1 MPSAGRR
8 PVRSIRTSVS
18 TGRGRGLGRKTPGTR
33 ESILRATAKIYVT
46 EGYAGTTIRDIAAT
60 QGLLPGSIY
69 HHFSSKE
76 QLIIELYEGGIAYI
90 TRAVREAIGNIDD
103 PWKRLEVA
111 CAVHIDAL
119 VNGKPHAGIL
129 PMDIP
134 SEPRKLVQTLV
145 KSRQRYETIFR
156 ELVADLDL
164 GSAKRARMF
173 RLQLLGSLN
182 WSTRWYRA
190 GGGLSPADIA
200 REFIANLRPE

>member
-1 MPSAGRR
+1 MPSVGQ
-8 PVRSIRTSVS
+8 RTA
-18 TGRGRGLGRKTPGTR
+18 RGQGRKTPVTR
-33 ESILRATAKIYVT
+33 ESILSATAKIYVT

-76 QLIIELYEGGIAYI
+76 KLIIELYEGGIEYI
-90 TRAVREAIGNIDD
+90 TKAVRDAIEGIDD

-134 SEPRKLVQTLV
+134 SEPKKLVQTLV
-145 KSRQRYETIFR
+145 KARQRYETIFR
-156 ELVADLDL
+156 ELVSALKL
-164 GSAKRARMF
+164 GGEKRSRMF

-190 GGGLSPADIA
+190 GGPLTPADIA
-200 REFIANLRPE
+200 KEFVANLRPD

>member
-1 MPSAGRR
+1 MPSAGPR
-8 PVRSIRTSVS
+8 PARSSRVRDS
-18 TGRGRGLGRKTPGTR
+18 TGRGQGRKTPVTR
-33 ESILRATAKIYVT
+33 ESILSATARIYVT
-46 EGYAGTTIRDIAAT
+46 EGYAGTTIRDIAAA

-76 QLIIELYEGGIAYI
+76 KLIIELYERGIDYI
-90 TRAVREAIGNIDD
+90 TQAVCDAIDGVED
-103 PWKRLEVA
+103 PWKRLEIA

-145 KSRQRYETIFR
+145 KARQRYETIFR
-156 ELVADLDL
+156 DLVAALEL
-164 GSAKRARMF
+164 GSAKRSRMF

-182 WSTRWYRA
+182 WSTRWYDA
-190 GGGLSPADIA
+190 GGPLGPSDIA
-200 REFIANLRPE
+200 REFVANLRR

>member
-8 PVRSIRTSVS
+8 TARRTTRAAAS
-18 TGRGRGLGRKTPGTR
+18 TGRGLGRKTPVTR
-33 ESILRATAKIYVT
+33 ESILSATAKIYVT
-46 EGYAGTTIRDIAAT
+46 EGYAGTTIRDIAAA

-76 QLIIELYEGGIAYI
+76 KLIIELYEGGIAYI
-90 TRAVREAIGNIDD
+90 TQAVRDAIEDIED

-145 KSRQRYETIFR
+145 KARQRYETIFR
-156 ELVADLDL
+156 DLVADLDL
-164 GSAKRARMF
+164 GSAKRSRMF

-190 GGGLSPADIA
+190 GGPSDPSDIA
-200 REFIANLRPE
+200 KAFVANLKPD

>member
-1 MPSAGRR
+1 MPSAAPRR
-8 PVRSIRTSVS
+8 TA
-18 TGRGRGLGRKTPGTR
+18 RGLGRKTPVTR
-33 ESILRATAKIYVT
+33 ESILSATAKIYVT

-76 QLIIELYEGGIAYI
+76 KLIIELYEGGIEYI
-90 TRAVREAIGNIDD
+90 TNAVRDAIESVDD
-103 PWKRLEVA
+103 PWERLEVA

-134 SEPRKLVQTLV
+134 SEPKKLVQTLV
-145 KSRQRYETIFR
+145 KARQRYETIFR
-156 ELVADLDL
+156 ELVAALKL
-164 GSAKRARMF
+164 GSEKRSRMF

-190 GGGLSPADIA
+190 GGPLTPADIA
-200 REFIANLRPE
+200 REFIANLKPD

>member
-1 MPSAGRR
+1 MSSAAQR
-8 PVRSIRTSVS
+8 PVRRARASAST
-18 TGRGRGLGRKTPGTR
+18 TGRGQGRKTPVTR
-33 ESILRATAKIYVT
+33 ESILSATAKIYVR
-46 EGYAGTTIRDIAAT
+46 EGYAGTTIRDIAAA

-76 QLIIELYEGGIAYI
+76 KLIIELYEGGIAYI
-90 TRAVREAIGNIDD
+90 TKAVRDAIDGIED

-134 SEPRKLVQTLV
+134 SEPKRLVQTLV
-145 KSRQRYETIFR
+145 RARQRYETIFR
-156 ELVADLDL
+156 ELVAALNL
-164 GSAKRARMF
+164 GGAKRARMF

-182 WSTRWYRA
+182 WSTRWYRP
-190 GGGLSPADIA
+190 GGGLSPSDIA
-200 REFIANLRPE
+200 REFIANLKPD